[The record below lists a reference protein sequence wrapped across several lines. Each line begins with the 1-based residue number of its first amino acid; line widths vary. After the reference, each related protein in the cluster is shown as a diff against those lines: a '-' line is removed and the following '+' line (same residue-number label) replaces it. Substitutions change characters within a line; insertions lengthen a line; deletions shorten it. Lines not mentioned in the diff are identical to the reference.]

1 MKHNE
6 LIGLLLSLALLPSCR
21 KEVAPAPAPAFC
33 ELRLVAA
40 APATRMSGGGT
51 DEACVDDLQVLLFDE
66 NGALETSARA
76 GSASLSLTCRSG
88 EKTVWAFVNAPAVSG
103 IARLDDLSALVSRLS
118 DNAPGRLV
126 MGGSRPLTVCG
137 NGTDT
142 VTVERLCAKITL
154 DRITRAFA
162 SPVLQARPMTVNRI
176 YLTNV
181 AADRPLCT
189 DGAPAA
195 WLNKLGNQGDCPALL
210 CDEVGKALTDV
221 LSETHTFYVY
231 PNPSTSAARGGTWSP
246 RHTRLV
252 IDTTLDGARS
262 YYVIDIPDIL
272 GNHVYRLTDIVLGRP
287 GAADEENVSAEAAVR
302 FSCSVAGWRETD
314 PYQENL

>member
-1 MKHNE
+1 MKYNR
-6 LIGLLLSLALLPSCR
+6 LIGLLLLLALLPSCR
-21 KEVAPAPAPAFC
+21 REAVPAPAFC
-33 ELRLVAA
+33 ELRIMASS
-40 APATRMSGGGT
+40 PATRVSGGGT
-51 DEACVDDLQVLLFDE
+51 DEARVDDLQVLLFDE
-66 NGALETSARA
+66 NGALETSGRSA
-76 GSASLSLTCRSG
+76 GASVSLSCRSG
-88 EKTVWAFVNAPAVSG
+88 DKTVWAFVNAPTLSG
-103 IARLDDLSALVSRLS
+103 IVRLSDLSAVVSRLS

-126 MGGSRPLTVCG
+126 MGGNRPLTVRG
-137 NGTDT
+137 NGTET
-142 VTVERLCAKITL
+142 VDVERLCAKITL
-154 DRITRAFA
+154 DKITRAFS

-189 DGAPAA
+189 DGEPAQ
-195 WLNKLGNQGDCPALL
+195 WLNKMGNWGDCPGLL
-210 CDEVGKALTDV
+210 CDEVGKALTDA
-221 LSETHTFYVY
+221 LTGTHTFYVY
-231 PNPSTSAARGGTWSP
+231 PNPSASAARGGTWSP

-287 GAADEENVSAEAAVR
+287 GATDEENVSAEAAVR